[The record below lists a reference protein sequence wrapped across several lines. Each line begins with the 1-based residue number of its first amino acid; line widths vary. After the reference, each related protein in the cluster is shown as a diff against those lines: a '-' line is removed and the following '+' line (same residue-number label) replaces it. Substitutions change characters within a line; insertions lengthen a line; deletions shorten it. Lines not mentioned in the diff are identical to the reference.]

1 MAQVLIPM
9 DMPGTFRECDHNER
23 DYDRNTK
30 ARVHPFMVPLITE
43 LSKKR
48 PLWTFVSRKVGAHN
62 HPSDPNAY
70 FYAAYDVRVGDE
82 TIGQI
87 NRDVPWRDPTGSY
100 EFDSRQLRAKRTRGT
115 SNKTKDLKKAVKL
128 IIENFHELSYTEHLA
143 HGQQAVTSLLYKH
156 LSNRKYAFSQA
167 EIKARKYTMAFL
179 ANHWDEFME
188 TVTDPVVHSEVSMLL
203 ERSHEVQAAE
213 AMNATVSAGVTGA
226 HVVLLGD
233 KYIAKRAGSDSMNLY
248 TSESL
253 PDDLRT
259 PVAALKLAGEGAVI
273 EDIGVRG
280 EGGSLFVIPT
290 KVSDE

>member
-9 DMPGTFRECDHNER
+9 EMPGTFRECDHNER

-30 ARVHPFMVPLITE
+30 AKVHPFMVPLITE

-48 PLWTFVSRKVGAHN
+48 PLWTFVSHKRGTHS

-70 FYAAYDVRVGDE
+70 FVCHFDVRVGDE

-143 HGQQAVTSLLYKH
+143 HGQQAVTNLLYKH

-179 ANHWDEFME
+179 ANHWDEFLA
-188 TVTDPVVHSEVSMLL
+188 TAPSTEVCELL
-203 ERSHEVQAAE
+203 ERYHEAQAAE